1 MNTTRHIEQDD
12 LALFAMQLLTKDEAK
27 PILLHVEHCA
37 ECRGELAKLQ
47 GDLAVYAH
55 TIEMHSPP
63 AQARERLMKQ
73 VSREQKVVPIDRPPV
88 QELPVHTMPSFGG
101 VTSNSYDFEDELPKR
116 SLGAKVLPWAGW
128 AAAAGLAISTGSLFH
143 ERDVLRG
150 VVTKQAGQL
159 DKLNVDAAQARQ
171 IMDAMTDSTAM
182 RVTLSKPQTTPAP
195 QGRAVYVPEKGT
207 LLFTAS
213 NMEPLLP
220 AKVYELW
227 LIPTEGAPIPAGT
240 FQPDARGNASVL
252 LPSLP
257 KGVQAKAFGVTI
269 ENEGGATTPTMP
281 IIMAGAQA

>member
-1 MNTTRHIEQDD
+1 
-12 LALFAMQLLTKDEAK
+12 MQLLTKDEAK
-27 PILLHVEHCA
+27 PVLDHVEQCA

-55 TIEMHSPP
+55 TVEMHSMPS
-63 AQARERLMKQ
+63 QARERLMKQ
-73 VSREQKVVPIDRPPV
+73 VSREQKVVPIDRLAVPEPTQRIV
-88 QELPVHTMPSFGG
+88 PSFGG
-101 VTSNSYDFEDELPKR
+101 ANASMYEFEEDSPKR
-116 SLGAKVLPWAGW
+116 SIGAKVLPWVGW
-128 AAAAGLAISTGSLFH
+128 AAAAGLAISTGSLYH
-143 ERDVLRG
+143 ERDELRG
-150 VVTKQAGQL
+150 AVTKQASQM
-159 DKLNVDAAQARQ
+159 DKLAVDAAQARQ

-182 RVTLSKPQTTPAP
+182 RVTLTKPQTTPAP
-195 QGRAVYVPEKGT
+195 QGRTVYVPEKGT

-227 LIPTEGAPIPAGT
+227 LIPTEGSPLPAGT

-269 ENEGGATTPTMP
+269 ENEGGSTTPTMP
-281 IIMAGAQA
+281 IIMAGA